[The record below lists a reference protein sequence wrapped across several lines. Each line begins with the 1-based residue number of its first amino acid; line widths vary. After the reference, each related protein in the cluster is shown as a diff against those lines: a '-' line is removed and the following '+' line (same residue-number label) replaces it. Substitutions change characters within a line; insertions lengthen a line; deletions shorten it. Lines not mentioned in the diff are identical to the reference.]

1 MKKVI
6 LIIFMVIVT
15 MPSLCM
21 AVGNDKF
28 DHASACFGAE
38 AVVKEA
44 FPKWTP
50 FERWLFVTGVIGGGK
65 EWYDSKH
72 PDNHSAE
79 WGDIAADAVG
89 AAGYESTI
97 WLIHKTW

>member
-21 AVGNDKF
+21 AVGHDKF

-38 AVVKEA
+38 AVVK
-44 FPKWTP
+44 
-50 FERWLFVTGVIGGGK
+50 
-65 EWYDSKH
+65 
-72 PDNHSAE
+72 
-79 WGDIAADAVG
+79 
-89 AAGYESTI
+89 
-97 WLIHKTW
+97 